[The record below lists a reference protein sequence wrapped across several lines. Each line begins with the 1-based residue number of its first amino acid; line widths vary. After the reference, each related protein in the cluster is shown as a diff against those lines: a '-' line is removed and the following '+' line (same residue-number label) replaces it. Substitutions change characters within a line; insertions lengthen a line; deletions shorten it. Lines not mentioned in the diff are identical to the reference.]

1 MKENLVKIKTIDFL
15 EKFINIK
22 KKEKKKIVLCH
33 GAFDVLHVGH
43 LNYLKSAKKNGDVLI
58 VSVTSAK
65 YIKKGPN
72 RPINNDIDRLTA
84 LSFIDIVDF
93 IVLDKN
99 ETAENIISKIKPNFF
114 VKGPDYKKKKDQ
126 NLKKEIKIT
135 KKFGGKLVFTS
146 DQLYSSS
153 RVINEIGKSDLLKK
167 KINHIKKNFNE
178 NEINNLFLKFKNL
191 KVLLIGET
199 IEDEYIYT
207 DYLGKPSKENIIATV
222 HKSQTNDFGGVFGTY
237 KALKSLDLNI
247 DCLTVIN
254 KNKKKLLKSID
265 KKLIHSDTVISSD
278 RENIIKTR
286 FINKS
291 HYKINKLFEIYNY
304 QNLIIEKKVK
314 RKILSFLKN
323 KINSYDIIIVND
335 YGHGFIDN
343 DILNKIVKTKK
354 FLCVNTQINAG
365 NFGFNLITKYKK
377 ANFICLNRNEAQTA
391 AKDNSTNYD
400 DIIKKLKKSVTCDTW
415 CITLGSDG
423 SLIKYKNQK
432 HFKLNAISNQVL
444 DTISAGDMFFAIASV
459 FWFTSRST
467 KFSLLIASLAGIIAA
482 NIETPGAF
490 VNKEM
495 FKKQIENLLK

>member
-1 MKENLVKIKTIDFL
+1 M
-15 EKFINIK
+15 
-22 KKEKKKIVLCH
+22 
-33 GAFDVLHVGH
+33 
-43 LNYLKSAKKNGDVLI
+43 
-58 VSVTSAK
+58 
-65 YIKKGPN
+65 
-72 RPINNDIDRLTA
+72 
-84 LSFIDIVDF
+84 
-93 IVLDKN
+93 
-99 ETAENIISKIKPNFF
+99 
-114 VKGPDYKKKKDQ
+114 
-126 NLKKEIKIT
+126 
-135 KKFGGKLVFTS
+135 
-146 DQLYSSS
+146 
-153 RVINEIGKSDLLKK
+153 
-167 KINHIKKNFNE
+167 
-178 NEINNLFLKFKNL
+178 
-191 KVLLIGET
+191 
-199 IEDEYIYT
+199 
-207 DYLGKPSKENIIATV
+207 
-222 HKSQTNDFGGVFGTY
+222 
-237 KALKSLDLNI
+237 
-247 DCLTVIN
+247 TVIN

-278 RENIIKTR
+278 KENIIKTR

-400 DIIKKLKKSVTCDTW
+400 DIIKKLKKSVACDTW
-415 CITLGSDG
+415 CITLGRDG

-432 HFKLNAISNQVL
+432 YFKLNAISNQVL

-495 FKKQIENLLK
+495 FKKQVENLLK